1 MLLFLSPSKA
11 HEDLFLVFFL
21 SLYSTHDW
29 RKVIYNEWC
38 LQGRV
43 RLLPAFIAGN
53 GKTADMVGNNLAH

>member
-11 HEDLFLVFFL
+11 QWRPLVLFLL
-21 SLYSTHDW
+21 LYSTHDW
-29 RKVIYNEWC
+29 KQVIYNEWC

-53 GKTADMVGNNLAH
+53 GKTADMVGNNLPH